1 MKRVAISGLG
11 ALLILLSLLAQS
23 RGTVAALPGCS
34 ALPASATGLVAV
46 LSTPARIDEAVANPQ
61 GEVVPPADRAP
72 MGNLVAQWSA
82 CLAAGDVRGL
92 LGLFSADGVRRLL
105 SERAPLVGGPGGL
118 QIRVQAVNDVVRL
131 PDGRLAGRVVI
142 DPSGSGSA
150 APMTLTMVIVRGADG
165 AWRID
170 ALVAPDSASGSVGTL
185 TANGQV
191 APLLR
196 RPIAPG
202 PDTPVAAPGPTSPM
216 RGGDPARSGNQP
228 GPPPAAAPPEAW
240 RAPTGWFSRA
250 QPVVGR
256 GLVIFG
262 GFSLGGRLSVVEALD
277 SGRGGV
283 RWQTTAPVGWAEIP
297 DTPALAGD
305 LLFAPVQAPV
315 SGVMAMVAWTGQ
327 PVWFAP
333 FGFTSVTAPAAD
345 GDTVY
350 VAGWGVR
357 NPRAGGL
364 DDSVGSVFALD
375 QNTGRERWRFI
386 DGARFGPLAVGR
398 EMVYVS
404 SNRGLFA
411 LARTNGQK
419 RWQARFAPLPAE
431 APVVIGDAVVL
442 AGTDVTSGATGVFA
456 LDAATGALR
465 WRVDLDAS
473 LSVGLGTAAADDTVY
488 VAWWEAPTADSVGV
502 PVLSAYSLSDGKE
515 RWVYRASVTQEELAA
530 ATGATITAPAITGD
544 RVLFGVAVQAPSDTP
559 ATRASGVYAID
570 TASGQLSW
578 QVAGLEVA
586 SAPVVVADTVYVM
599 GGGPTT
605 AGRGSSVIA
614 LRPG

>member
-1 MKRVAISGLG
+1 MKSVVRSGLG
-11 ALLILLSLLAQS
+11 ALLIVLSVLVQS

-34 ALPASATGLVAV
+34 ALPASATGLVTV

-72 MGNLVAQWSA
+72 MGNLVAQWNS

-92 LGLFSADGVRRLL
+92 LGLFTADGVRRLL
-105 SERAPLVGGPGGL
+105 SEQAPMVGGPGGL
-118 QIRVQAVNDVVRL
+118 RVTVQAVNDVVRL
-131 PDGRLAGRVVI
+131 ADGRLAGRVVI
-142 DPSGSGSA
+142 DPSGTGSA
-150 APMTLTMVIVRGADG
+150 APMTLTMIIAQGGDG

-170 ALVAPDSASGSVGTL
+170 ALTTPDAVG
-185 TANGQV
+185 GQT

-202 PDTPVAAPGPTSPM
+202 PDTPVAAPGPMSPM
-216 RGGDPARSGNQP
+216 RGGDPARSGSQP
-228 GPPPAAAPPEAW
+228 GSPPATAPPEAW

-250 QPVVGR
+250 QPSVGR
-256 GLVIFG
+256 GLVFFG
-262 GFSLGGRLSVVEALD
+262 GFSLGGRQSVVEALD

-283 RWQTTAPVGWAEIP
+283 RWQTTAPVGWAEVP

-305 LLFAPVQAPV
+305 LLFAPIQAPV

-345 GDTVY
+345 SDSVY

-357 NPRAGGL
+357 NPRDRGQ

-375 QNTGRERWRFI
+375 QNTGRERWRFLN
-386 DGARFGPLAVGR
+386 GARFGPLAVGR
-398 EMVYVS
+398 DMVYVS
-404 SNRGLFA
+404 SNEGLFA
-411 LARTNGQK
+411 LARSTGQK
-419 RWQARFAPLPAE
+419 RWQARFTPLPGE
-431 APVVIGDAVVL
+431 PPVVSGDAVVF
-442 AGTDVTSGATGVFA
+442 AGSDVTNGATGVYA
-456 LDAATGALR
+456 LNAATGALR

-473 LSVGLGTAAADDTVY
+473 LSVGLGTAAANDTVY
-488 VAWWEAPTADSVGV
+488 VSWWEAPTSDSVGV

-515 RWVYRASVTQEELAA
+515 RWSYRASVTQVELAA
-530 ATGATITAPAITGD
+530 ATGATITAPSIAGD
-544 RVLFGVAVQAPSDTP
+544 RALFGVAVQAPRDTP
-559 ATRASGVYAID
+559 ASKASGIYAVD

-578 QVAGLEVA
+578 QVSGLETA
-586 SAPVVVADTVYVM
+586 SAPVVVGDTGFVM
-599 GGGPTT
+599 GGGATG

>member
-1 MKRVAISGLG
+1 MTTMRSTWVCVL
-11 ALLILLSLLAQS
+11 LLAVTTLTS
-23 RGTVAALPGCS
+23 WSAIVRASAGCG
-34 ALPASATGLVAV
+34 APPASATGLVAV
-46 LSTPARIDEAVANPQ
+46 LSAPARIDEAVANPQ
-61 GEVVPPADRAP
+61 GEVVPPAERAP
-72 MGNLVAQWSA
+72 MGNLVAQWTS

-105 SERAPLVGGPGGL
+105 SEQAPMVGGPGGL
-118 QIRVQAVNDVVRL
+118 RVTVQAVNDVVRL

-142 DPSGSGSA
+142 DPSGTGSV
-150 APMTLTMVIVRGADG
+150 APMTLTMIIVQGGDG

-170 ALVAPDSASGSVGTL
+170 ALTTPDSAAGATGTL
-185 TANGQV
+185 TPGGQA

-202 PDTPVAAPGPTSPM
+202 PDTPVAAPGPMSAM
-216 RGGDPARSGNQP
+216 RGGDPARSGTQP
-228 GPPPAAAPPEAW
+228 GPAPATAPPEVW

-262 GFSLGGRLSVVEALD
+262 GFSLGGRQSVVEALD
-277 SGRGGV
+277 SDRGGV

-305 LLFAPVQAPV
+305 LLFAPVQAPI
-315 SGVMAMVAWTGQ
+315 SGVMALVAWTGQ

-333 FGFTSVTAPAAD
+333 FGFTSLTAPAAD
-345 GDTVY
+345 SDSVY

-357 NPRAGGL
+357 NPRVRAL
-364 DDSVGSVFALD
+364 DESVGSVFALD
-375 QNTGRERWRFI
+375 QKTGRERWRFI
-386 DGARFGPLAVGR
+386 ESARFGPLAVGR
-398 EMVYVS
+398 DMVYVS

-411 LARTNGQK
+411 LSRADGQK
-419 RWQARFAPLPAE
+419 RWQARFTPLPGE
-431 APVVIGDAVVL
+431 APVVSSDTVVF
-442 AGTDVTSGATGVFA
+442 AGNDVTNGATGVYA

-465 WRVDLDAS
+465 WRVEMDAS
-473 LSVGLGTAAADDTVY
+473 LSVGLGTAAARDTVY
-488 VAWWEAPTADSVGV
+488 VTWWEAPTGDSVGV
-502 PVLSAYSLSDGKE
+502 PVLSAYALADGKE

-530 ATGATITAPAITGD
+530 ATGATITAPSISGE
-544 RVLFGVAVQAPSDTP
+544 RVLFGVAVQAPRDAP
-559 ATRASGVYAID
+559 ATRASGIYAVD
-570 TASGQLSW
+570 SASGQLGW
-578 QVAGLEVA
+578 QVSGLETA
-586 SAPVVVADTVYVM
+586 SAPVILADTVYVM
-599 GGGPTT
+599 GGGATG

>member
-1 MKRVAISGLG
+1 MLLLTIMTLAPWLTTARAAAGCG
-11 ALLILLSLLAQS
+11 A
-23 RGTVAALPGCS
+23 P
-34 ALPASATGLVAV
+34 PASATGLVAV
-46 LSTPARIDEAVANPQ
+46 LSAPARIDEAVADPQ
-61 GEVVPPADRAP
+61 GEVVPPAERAP

-82 CLAAGDVRGL
+82 CLAAGDTRGL

-105 SERAPLVGGPGGL
+105 AEQAPMVGGPGGL
-118 QIRVQAVNDVVRL
+118 RITVQAVNDVVRL

-142 DPSGSGSA
+142 DPSGAGSA
-150 APMTLTMVIVRGADG
+150 APMTLSMIIVQGADG

-170 ALVAPDSASGSVGTL
+170 ALTAPDSAGGAAGTL
-185 TANGQV
+185 PANGQTT
-191 APLLR
+191 PLLR

-202 PDTPVAAPGPTSPM
+202 PDTPVAAPGPMSPM
-216 RGGDPARSGNQP
+216 RNGDPARSGSQP
-228 GPPPAAAPPEAW
+228 GPPSPAAPPEAW
-240 RAPTGWFSRA
+240 RAPTGWTSRA
-250 QPVVGR
+250 QPVVAR

-262 GFSLGGRLSVVEALD
+262 GFSLGGRQSVVEALD

-315 SGVMAMVAWTGQ
+315 SGVMALVAWTGK

-345 GDTVY
+345 GDSVY

-357 NPRAGGL
+357 NPRVRGQ

-375 QNTGRERWRFI
+375 QKTGRERWRFI

-411 LARTNGQK
+411 LARANGQK
-419 RWQARFAPLPAE
+419 HWQARFTPLPGE
-431 APVVIGDAVVL
+431 PPVVIADAVVF
-442 AGTDVTSGATGVFA
+442 AGSDVTNGSTGVFA

-465 WRVDLDAS
+465 WRVELDAS
-473 LSVGLGTAAADDTVY
+473 LSVGLGTAATHDTVY
-488 VAWWEAPTADSVGV
+488 VTWWEAPTGDSVGV
-502 PVLSAYSLSDGKE
+502 PVLSAYALTDGKE
-515 RWVYRASVTQEELAA
+515 RWVYRAAVTQEELAA

-544 RVLFGVAVQAPSDTP
+544 RALFGVAVQAPGDTP
-559 ATRASGVYAID
+559 ATRASGIYAID
-570 TASGQLSW
+570 TETGELSW
-578 QVAGLEVA
+578 QVSGLETA
-586 SAPVVVADTVYVM
+586 SAPVVVAETVYVM
-599 GGGPTT
+599 GGGPTG